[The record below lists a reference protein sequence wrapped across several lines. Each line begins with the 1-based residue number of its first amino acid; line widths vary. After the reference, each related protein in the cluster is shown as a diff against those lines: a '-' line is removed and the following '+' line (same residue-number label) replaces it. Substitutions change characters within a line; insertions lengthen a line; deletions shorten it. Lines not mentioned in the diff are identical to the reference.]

1 MRTTTYRQHR
11 TVQRDETSLRNA
23 ANRQEGA
30 DFEKRLNGYHE
41 ELRLTGKA
49 LIYKTNPD
57 IRMTGPG
64 RAAIVGRGPC
74 DYFGFLSN
82 GRVVMFDAKSRA
94 QKAFSIGDDM
104 QHQITWMLGIAA
116 QGHTAGLLVYWKDH
130 GQVCWHP
137 VQSFDKRVRMED
149 GTPCAGVDWLETV

>member
-30 DFEKRLNGYHE
+30 DFEKRLDGYHE
-41 ELRLTGKA
+41 ELRLTGRA
-49 LIYKTNPD
+49 WVMRTNPKV
-57 IRMTGPG
+57 RMTGPG
-64 RAAIVGRGPC
+64 RAAITGKGEV
-74 DYFGFLSN
+74 DNIAFMAD
-82 GRVVMFDAKSRA
+82 GRVVHFDTKVR
-94 QKAFSIGDDM
+94 QEKAFSIASDA
-104 QHQITWMLGIAA
+104 QHQIDWLRWMREA
-116 QGHTAGLLVYWKDH
+116 GHTAGLLVFWKDH